1 MNSLIIYLIGVV
13 IVFGL
18 LLILWGSNVFK
29 IQELISIKNFFL
41 VGVIGILLLWSI
53 SFPVTI
59 IVIFFI
65 VLFLFFNRKKF
76 KDKK

>member
-1 MNSLIIYLIGVV
+1 MNSLILYLIGVV

-18 LLILWGSNVFK
+18 LLMLWGSNVVK